1 MAQVP
6 VVVTSAASEVI
17 NSFDNMRPGSL
28 SLPDPD
34 STLSFG
40 NFNCER
46 RGSRSCLKV
55 TSEDNSQDSGCASPA
70 RRRSVHFDASPASTV
85 EVPAGEA
92 DKAQR
97 GCGALCGPAPVVSG
111 KEVYIIPPPPEE
123 EDDEE
128 SVEETQK
135 LALAKAIARRQSAPV
150 NTSHEGHRRSR
161 MVSPPPPP
169 IQDDTDFE
177 EVEAKNEFIET

>member
-6 VVVTSAASEVI
+6 VVVTSSASEI
-17 NSFDNMRPGSL
+17 SNSFDNMRPGSL
-28 SLPDPD
+28 NLPDPD
-34 STLSFG
+34 SGPFSYA
-40 NFNCER
+40 CER

-55 TSEDNSQDSGCASPA
+55 SSDDNGQDSGCASPA

-97 GCGALCGPAPVVSG
+97 GCGALFAPAAPIVSG
-111 KEVYIIPPPPEE
+111 KEVYIVPPPPEE
-123 EDDEE
+123 EDEE
-128 SVEETQK
+128 SIEKTQK

-150 NTSHEGHRRSR
+150 NSQHDGHRRSR

-169 IQDDTDFE
+169 IHDDNLEDIE
-177 EVEAKNEFIET
+177 ELAKDEFVQT